1 MGQNDKGLGAGLDS
15 GAQLLSLIPV
25 EISNP
30 LTNADSRSAMPSQQ
44 SPEAN
49 ASNLDRNAA
58 EVGEVSPLDKI
69 ARDMTLLA
77 ELVTRRRQAKPESSS
92 DPDQELPSEAPDCSE
107 TLGFEPLGIAFCDEA
122 EVQTVDSV
130 AQAIECLTTKW
141 PMRHGDAF
149 EEALQACVDGI
160 KGRVSPEHVR
170 SALVKVAEAAG
181 MRIDP

>member
-15 GAQLLSLIPV
+15 GAQLLSVIPV

-30 LTNADSRSAMPSQQ
+30 LTNADSRSAMPSQPP
-44 SPEAN
+44 PEAN

-58 EVGEVSPLDKI
+58 EVGEVSPFDKI

-77 ELVTRRRQAKPESSS
+77 ELVTRRQVKQESSNH
-92 DPDQELPSEAPDCSE
+92 PDRELPSEAPDDSE
-107 TLGFEPLGIAFCDEA
+107 TLGFEPLRIAFCDEG
-122 EVQTVDSV
+122 EVQTVASV

-141 PMRHGDAF
+141 PTRYGNAF

-160 KGRVSPEHVR
+160 KGRVSPELVR

-181 MRIDP
+181 MRINP